1 MATIYVILLL
11 IIFAAIATFIDLY
24 ILNIAGIPG
33 VIVAG
38 KPGKRSKSQFI
49 LGSII
54 SSLGQSYINLAYT
67 AFIVSWTMFKLDNDN
82 VIKFIVW
89 IFAFLA
95 VIFPIWKTYIAAN
108 VEEKQNESKHGNPQ
122 VEALLLTS
130 ILTFIGFFI
139 FVFAPIIMSILWS
152 WVPYVSK

>member
-11 IIFAAIATFIDLY
+11 IVFATIATLIDLY

-33 VIVAG
+33 ALIAG
-38 KPGKRSKSQFI
+38 KPGIRSKSQFI
-49 LGSII
+49 IGSVI

-67 AFIVSWTMFKLDNDN
+67 AFIVSWTMFKVDNGN
-82 VIKFIVW
+82 VIKFVVW

-95 VIFPIWKTYIAAN
+95 VIFPVWKTYIAAN
-108 VEEKQNESKHGNPQ
+108 AEEKENETKHGNPQ
-122 VEALLLTS
+122 VEALALTAL
-130 ILTFIGFFI
+130 ITFIGFFI
-139 FVFAPIIMSILWS
+139 FVFIPTIMSIFWS